1 MQYFLFFIL
10 YIYLL
15 FSDSTVEVDFFFHSA
30 KIDGIITELRV
41 TSARYKSKTKSL
53 SPSHSCF
60 FYIVY
65 LLILIL
71 YLLIIY
77 LYINIVI
84 IYLYFYLFT

>member
-41 TSARYKSKTKSL
+41 VQDTKVKQRVC
-53 SPSHSCF
+53 P
-60 FYIVY
+60 
-65 LLILIL
+65 LITLVSFIL
-71 YLLIIY
+71 YIY
-77 LYINIVI
+77 L
-84 IYLYFYLFT
+84 F